1 MLEKLRQGLKFVLM
15 SVGISTP
22 EKKTG
27 PDAKS
32 FPKSKP

>member
-1 MLEKLRQGLKFVLM
+1 MLAKLRQGLKFVLM

-27 PDAKS
+27 PATKPFS
-32 FPKSKP
+32 KSKP